1 MAPGRRGKGR
11 HFPVPPRGERTMIW
25 RWLLIG
31 WLLLGWTACAPVI
44 SPEVRAQ
51 LAPRLSFFQIAADPD
66 ASVGKTVML
75 AGTIIEA
82 KNVPAGT
89 RLEVLQY
96 PATHRGRP
104 LLTANPG
111 GRFLVI
117 APEYLETAVY
127 RPGRAITVAGTI
139 QGARELP
146 LGEIT
151 YRYPTL
157 TPLELHLWPEG
168 SVSPRLHLGFGF
180 GFSQGL

>member
-1 MAPGRRGKGR
+1 
-11 HFPVPPRGERTMIW
+11 MIW
-25 RWLLIG
+25 RWLLVCG
-31 WLLLGWTACAPVI
+31 LLLGGTACAPVI

-51 LAPRLSFFQIAADPD
+51 LAPHVSFSQIAANPD
-66 ASVGKTVML
+66 AYVGKTVML

-96 PATHRGRP
+96 PATSQGRP
-104 LLTANPG
+104 RLTTNPG

-127 RPGRAITVAGTI
+127 RPGRAITVAGTL
-139 QGARELP
+139 QGARDLP

-157 TPLELHLWPEG
+157 TPLELYVWPEG
-168 SVSPRLHLGFGF
+168 YAYPRLRLGFGF
-180 GFSQGL
+180 GFSQSF